1 MRPWPEIRD
10 PAQLAVSFH
19 ARAAKCRKL
28 ADEEGEAILKDELR
42 RVADFLDERA
52 DTFARMSPSP
62 TSL

>member
-10 PAQLAVSFH
+10 PAQLARSFR

-28 ADEEGEAILKDELR
+28 ADEEGEALLKGELR

-52 DTFARMSPSP
+52 DTFEQMSAPQ